1 MRMTQTAVQK
11 EASPLA
17 GLLVNVM
24 VQSLKESVISR
35 PITGSENLTKPD
47 AVEYFSTI
55 NRTGGNLCLTD
66 AREEFSGTLG
76 SFVTSTRGEFKDT
89 LRHFATNTRTGSI
102 EFSESIKKGSTANA
116 TLCHDAGDNQAL
128 GSMPSFRSLSR
139 QESLT
144 HELKLPCP
152 ATTFICSKSESSKRM
167 CFMVLPL
174 RSNAFFSFSSCIGS
188 YQYYNGNTD
197 GNYHSRVKQ
206 YQSVK
211 TTMPRSAPTLTG
223 HLTTADRLII
233 EEAVMDIT
241 THPQGREMF
250 GLNSGHQHRHFVW
263 IIAAVRRDNPALSPV
278 IHHIAAEN
286 EREARRTLAKDNVCF
301 FAGRL
306 NIAAMGVSHA

>member
-1 MRMTQTAVQK
+1 MRVTQAAVQK
-11 EASPLA
+11 ETFPLA

-24 VQSLKESVISR
+24 VQSLKEPVISR

-76 SFVTSTRGEFKDT
+76 GTYVSSTRGEFKDT
-89 LRHFATNTRTGSI
+89 LRHFATGTGKGSI

-116 TLCHDAGDNQAL
+116 TLCRDAGNNQAL
-128 GSMPSFRSLSR
+128 GSMPD
-139 QESLT
+139 
-144 HELKLPCP
+144 
-152 ATTFICSKSESSKRM
+152 
-167 CFMVLPL
+167 
-174 RSNAFFSFSSCIGS
+174 RSNSLRPSVLSQLPRLIPAADATASNCALSSGVIRIWKVGDFPEDECLMSRLIVDMYVPTKLALLQSGT
-188 YQYYNGNTD
+188 YPNILKPEKETPLNGITSTRQ
-197 GNYHSRVKQ
+197 G
-206 YQSVK
+206 
-211 TTMPRSAPTLTG
+211 
-223 HLTTADRLII
+223 LTTTVNTTN

-241 THPQGREMF
+241 THPQGRESF

-278 IHHIAAEN
+278 LHHIAAEN

-306 NIAAMGVSHA
+306 PVQEARHA

>member
-1 MRMTQTAVQK
+1 MRMTQSAVQK
-11 EASPLA
+11 EAFPLA

-24 VQSLKESVISR
+24 VQSLKEPVISR

-76 SFVTSTRGEFKDT
+76 HFATSTRK
-89 LRHFATNTRTGSI
+89 GSI

-116 TLCHDAGDNQAL
+116 TLCHDAANNQAL
-128 GSMPSFRSLSR
+128 GSMPNRSNSLRPSVLSQLPRLIPAADAAASNCALSSGVIRIWKVGDQPAPFGLLSR
-139 QESLT
+139 FTVDTYVRNLIVLMLT
-144 HELKLPCP
+144 RTYVSTIEPEKE
-152 ATTFICSKSESSKRM
+152 T
-167 CFMVLPL
+167 PL
-174 RSNAFFSFSSCIGS
+174 
-188 YQYYNGNTD
+188 NGITSTRQ
-197 GNYHSRVKQ
+197 G
-206 YQSVK
+206 
-211 TTMPRSAPTLTG
+211 
-223 HLTTADRLII
+223 LTTTVNTSN
-233 EEAVMDIT
+233 EVAVMDIT
-241 THPQGREMF
+241 THPQGRESF

-278 IHHIAAEN
+278 LHHIAAEN

-306 NIAAMGVSHA
+306 PVQEARHA